1 MNIYDKL
8 PTSVLEFL
16 RDFVTVIHNAGKPTY
31 ESRKDLRQIKMELHL
46 RSAPLMQ
53 DLVQSDEERREA
65 ADEWRNDE
73 ARQERI

>member
-16 RDFVTVIHNAGKPTY
+16 RDFTQVIHNAGKPTY

-53 DLVQSDEERREA
+53 GVSPISSEDEE
-65 ADEWRNDE
+65 
-73 ARQERI
+73 